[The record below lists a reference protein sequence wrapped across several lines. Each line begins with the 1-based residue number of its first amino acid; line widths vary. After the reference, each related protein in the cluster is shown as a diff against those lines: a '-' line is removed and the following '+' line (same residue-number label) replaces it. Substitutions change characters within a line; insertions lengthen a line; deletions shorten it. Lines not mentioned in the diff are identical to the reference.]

1 MMAALNQS
9 RLETSMPARRRL
21 MTLLAALALTLSGW
35 AAQAQSIIRDAEIER
50 GLQELAAPILRAAGL
65 PTSTRI
71 IVVND
76 RSLNAFVAD
85 ARHIFIHSGLLLRMQ
100 DPAEL
105 QAVLA
110 HEAAHIANG
119 HLTRRPAAARSAG
132 SAARMGLLLALA
144 AGAASGNSEVG
155 AGLAIGSTSAA
166 ARRFFAHTRAE
177 EASADQAGMRYMVQ
191 SGIDPAAMLTV
202 LDIFRGQEALS
213 VGRQDPY
220 IRTHPLTRDRIR
232 TVEAFVNGRSGAA
245 AGAESSAEARY
256 WFARITG
263 KLGGFLNAPRQTLRQ
278 VGRNDQGEIATLRR
292 AIAYHQSTDASRAIS
307 EVGRLL
313 QMRPN
318 DPYYQE
324 LQGQIL
330 FESRN
335 FGAAVQAYARAVQLA
350 PREPL
355 ILAGYGRA
363 LLAADTRSGNAQ
375 ALDVLGRAYA
385 RDPFD
390 PRMLRDLALAYAR
403 SGNNGMAS
411 AVTAERYAVLGQMED
426 AEIHAT
432 RASGLLPTG
441 SGGWLRAQDV
451 LRVAEAA
458 QNRRNR

>member
-1 MMAALNQS
+1 
-9 RLETSMPARRRL
+9 MPRRRPL
-21 MTLLAALALTLSGW
+21 TTLIAALALLLTGW
-35 AAQAQSIIRDAEIER
+35 AAEARSIIRDAEIER

-76 RSLNAFVAD
+76 RTLNAFVAD
-85 ARHIFIHSGLLLRMQ
+85 ARHIFIHSGLLMRME

-119 HLTRRPAAARSAG
+119 HLTRRPANARSAQ

-144 AGAASGNSEVG
+144 AGAASDNGRLG
-155 AGLAIGSTSAA
+155 AGIAIGTGSTA
-166 ARRFFAHTRAE
+166 ARLFFAHTRAE
-177 EASADQAGMRYMVQ
+177 EASADQAGLRYMVQ
-191 SGIDPAAMLTV
+191 AGIDPAAMLEV
-202 LDIFRGQEALS
+202 LEIFRGQEALS
-213 VGRQDPY
+213 AGRQDPY
-220 IRTHPLTRDRIR
+220 VRTHPLTRDRVR
-232 TVEAFVNGRSGAA
+232 SVEAFVNGRSGSA
-245 AGAESSAEARY
+245 AGAESSAEAQY
-256 WFARITG
+256 WFARTRA

-278 VGRNDQGEIATLRR
+278 AGRTDQGEIATLAR
-292 AIAYHQSTDASRAIS
+292 AIAHHQNADAAQAIS

-335 FGAAVQAYARAVQLA
+335 FPQAVQAYARAVQLA

-363 LLAADTRSGNAQ
+363 LLAADTSSGNAR
-375 ALDVLGRAYA
+375 AREVLEQAYA

-403 SGNNGMAS
+403 GGNNGMAS
-411 AVTAERYAVLGQMED
+411 VVTAERYAILGRMED
-426 AEIHAT
+426 AEIHAN
-432 RASGLLPTG
+432 RASGLLPNG

-458 QNRRNR
+458 QSRRNR

>member
-1 MMAALNQS
+1 
-9 RLETSMPARRRL
+9 
-21 MTLLAALALTLSGW
+21 
-35 AAQAQSIIRDAEIER
+35 
-50 GLQELAAPILRAAGL
+50 
-65 PTSTRI
+65 
-71 IVVND
+71 
-76 RSLNAFVAD
+76 
-85 ARHIFIHSGLLLRMQ
+85 
-100 DPAEL
+100 
-105 QAVLA
+105 
-110 HEAAHIANG
+110 
-119 HLTRRPAAARSAG
+119 
-132 SAARMGLLLALA
+132 
-144 AGAASGNSEVG
+144 
-155 AGLAIGSTSAA
+155 
-166 ARRFFAHTRAE
+166 
-177 EASADQAGMRYMVQ
+177 
-191 SGIDPAAMLTV
+191 
-202 LDIFRGQEALS
+202 
-213 VGRQDPY
+213 
-220 IRTHPLTRDRIR
+220 
-232 TVEAFVNGRSGAA
+232 
-245 AGAESSAEARY
+245 
-256 WFARITG
+256 
-263 KLGGFLNAPRQTLRQ
+263 
-278 VGRNDQGEIATLRR
+278 
-292 AIAYHQSTDASRAIS
+292 
-307 EVGRLL
+307 
-313 QMRPN
+313 MRPN